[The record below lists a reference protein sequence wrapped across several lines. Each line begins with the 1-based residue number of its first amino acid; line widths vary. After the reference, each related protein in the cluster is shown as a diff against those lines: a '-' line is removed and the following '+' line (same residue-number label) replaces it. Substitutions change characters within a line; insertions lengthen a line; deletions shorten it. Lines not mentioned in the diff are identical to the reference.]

1 MKLHISSLLNRSR
14 RNLLLAGVLA
24 AATIALPVSP
34 ASAQTDRNWSAEQW
48 VGTWGTGT
56 AGPPLPAALQTFTN
70 QTVRLI
76 VHTSIGGT
84 QVRIRVSNERGSTP
98 LVIGAAHVALRQ
110 SGADIVTGSDRVL
123 TFSGM
128 TSVTIPAGAPALS
141 DPVELDV
148 PALADLAV
156 SMHLPGTVQATTIH
170 GSAFQTNYVSLP
182 GNFTD
187 AAVLPTQRTI
197 TSWPFLTELDVQ
209 APGRAGAI
217 VTLGDSITD
226 GSNTTLNANR
236 RWTDVLAQR
245 LITTRGPFLASNNGK
260 VDKAQLQAARNG
272 VLGVVNRGIGGNRLL
287 RDPGTQP
294 LFGQAA
300 LARFDRD
307 VLATAGV
314 EYLVVLIGINDI
326 GHPGTSAP
334 GEPEVTAGQL
344 IAGYRQLIARAH
356 IKGITVYGAT
366 MTPFEGTVFP
376 GYFTQAREQIRQ
388 AVNNWTRSSDEFDAV
403 IDFDRAVRD
412 PSHPTRMLPAYDAG
426 DHLHPNDLGMTAMGN
441 AIPLEL
447 FSARGAASLA
457 KASK

>member
-1 MKLHISSLLNRSR
+1 MKLPLSSLFNRSR

-24 AATIALPVSP
+24 AATFTLPVST
-34 ASAQTDRNWSAEQW
+34 ASAQNGRNWSAEQW

-56 AGPPLPAALQTFTN
+56 AGPPLPAALQTFTD

-76 VHTSIGGT
+76 VHTSIGGA
-84 QVRIRVSNERGSTP
+84 QVRIRVSNELGSTP
-98 LVIGAAHVALRQ
+98 LVIGSAHVALRQ
-110 SGADIVTGSDRVL
+110 SGADIVTGTDRVL

-128 TSVTIPAGAPALS
+128 TSITIPAGAPALS
-141 DPVELDV
+141 DPVDLDV
-148 PALADLAV
+148 PALADLAI

-170 GSAFQTNYVSLP
+170 SLAFQTNYVSLP

-187 AAVLPTQRTI
+187 AASLPTQRTI
-197 TSWPFLTELDVQ
+197 TSWPFLTEVDVQ
-209 APGRAGAI
+209 STGRAGAI
-217 VTLGDSITD
+217 VALGDSITD
-226 GSNTTLNANR
+226 GVVTTLNANR
-236 RWTDVLAQR
+236 RWADVLAQR
-245 LITTRGPFLASNNGK
+245 LLTTRGPFLTHQTRQS
-260 VDKAQLQAARNG
+260 QLQSARNG
-272 VLGVVNRGIGGNRLL
+272 VLGVVNRGISGDRLL
-287 RDPGTQP
+287 RDPGTEP

-300 LARFDRD
+300 LTRFDRD

-334 GEPEVTAGQL
+334 GEPEITAEQI

-366 MTPFEGTVFP
+366 LTPFEGTVFP
-376 GYFTQAREQIRQ
+376 GYFTQARELIRRE
-388 AVNNWTRSSDEFDAV
+388 VNNWIRSSDEFDAV

-412 PSHPTRMLPAYDAG
+412 PSHPSRMLPAYDAG

-441 AIPLEL
+441 AVPLEL
-447 FSARGAASLA
+447 FSARGTASLS
-457 KASK
+457 KAGK

>member
-14 RNLLLAGVLA
+14 SNLLLAGVLA

-84 QVRIRVSNERGSTP
+84 QVRIRVSNERGTTP

-128 TSVTIPAGAPALS
+128 ASITIPAGAPALS

-197 TSWPFLTELDVQ
+197 TSWPFLTEVDVQ

-217 VTLGDSITD
+217 VALGDSITD
-226 GSNTTLNANR
+226 GAVTTLNANR

-260 VDKAQLQAARNG
+260 LDKAQLQAAMRA
-272 VLGVVNRGIGGNRLL
+272 
-287 RDPGTQP
+287 PP
-294 LFGQAA
+294 AWC
-300 LARFDRD
+300 
-307 VLATAGV
+307 ATGWSW
-314 EYLVVLIGINDI
+314 
-326 GHPGTSAP
+326 PP
-334 GEPEVTAGQL
+334 
-344 IAGYRQLIARAH
+344 
-356 IKGITVYGAT
+356 
-366 MTPFEGTVFP
+366 
-376 GYFTQAREQIRQ
+376 
-388 AVNNWTRSSDEFDAV
+388 
-403 IDFDRAVRD
+403 
-412 PSHPTRMLPAYDAG
+412 PTRRACGQRTANARCRWAAPACRRTRLQLV
-426 DHLHPNDLGMTAMGN
+426 LHKRTLHCTSSSMPPP
-441 AIPLEL
+441 IWC
-447 FSARGAASLA
+447 SATPSIAPASGTM
-457 KASK
+457 